1 MNTTRAI
8 TAAIGGAETLRF
20 PTFRPDTL
28 RQAPSE
34 SRPLPFTSPSYTCQ
48 GKTRFRRSNRT
59 FEAILNAT
67 RRDNI
72 SRLKDRAFVANRLA
86 KVIIGPARRLCY
98 QIKDHAISALVRH
111 GAASVYTVEVLV
123 HGTELGVAFAGG
135 GKLHAVPSRLDAKA
149 RFVLQQ
155 QLLSAFETGGDPF
168 GSGETV
174 ERSTR

>member
-1 MNTTRAI
+1 MNTMRA
-8 TAAIGGAETLRF
+8 TSTFRSNVLGCTSQERLYPSAQLVDCQGTHRAKRSGGAK
-20 PTFRPDTL
+20 TF
-28 RQAPSE
+28 
-34 SRPLPFTSPSYTCQ
+34 
-48 GKTRFRRSNRT
+48 K
-59 FEAILNAT
+59 AILNAA

-72 SRLKDRAFVANRLA
+72 SRLKDRAFVSNRLA
-86 KVIIGPARRLCY
+86 KVITGSSRRLCY
-98 QIKDHAISALVRH
+98 QIKDEAISALVLH

-155 QLLSAFETGGDPF
+155 QLLSAFETGAPF

-174 ERSTR
+174 ERSAR